1 LHKIVPGSAD
11 KSYGIHVAR
20 LAGVPNWVN
29 RRAEQIL
36 EKLESSGE
44 VEQNR
49 EMITSQGGGSTG
61 PIQMTLFG
69 TTHHPLVDKIKSL
82 DANAL
87 TPMNA
92 LQILHD
98 WQTELGDEAETALP
112 KPGE

>member
-1 LHKIVPGSAD
+1 MAVREWEEKIVFLHKIVPGSAD

-20 LAGVPNWVN
+20 LAGVPSWVN

-49 EMITSQGGGSTG
+49 EMITAHKVSSSTG

-82 DANAL
+82 DANS
-87 TPMNA
+87 
-92 LQILHD
+92 H
-98 WQTELGDEAETALP
+98 
-112 KPGE
+112 